1 MTKNQIL
8 KIFQAYVD
16 NDYQA
21 TGDIGYVVSI
31 CLGLVDFTVVKDTL
45 LSVADEYEIREMG
58 FGWVLDNED

>member
-21 TGDIGYVVSI
+21 TGDIGY
-31 CLGLVDFTVVKDTL
+31 LKDTL